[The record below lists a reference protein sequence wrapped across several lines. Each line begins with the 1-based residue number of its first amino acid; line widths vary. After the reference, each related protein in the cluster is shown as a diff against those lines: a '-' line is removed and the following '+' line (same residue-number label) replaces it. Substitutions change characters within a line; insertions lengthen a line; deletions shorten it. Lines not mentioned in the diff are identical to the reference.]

1 MNAHALVMLL
11 AALAACVQA
20 ADAAGDHSQHRSSS
34 SSGGVRHKGEA
45 PAQQAPAGLHA
56 QHDHAAAGEPTEG
69 AADPHARHRQAGD
82 HEGDHGAGADAHA
95 HPNEPTESER
105 AHVPPD
111 PPKHFMGDMSKEHM
125 VELMQMEDD
134 AAFGMLILDQLEWRE
149 IDGENAQV
157 WEFDA
162 WYGDDYNKL
171 WFETE
176 GERIG
181 GEDEGGAEVIWDRIV
196 ARWWSVQAGVRQDF
210 GEGPSRTWVDIGVQG
225 LAPYFF
231 EIDAAIYL
239 GEEGRTAARFS
250 GEYDMLITQRLILQ
264 PELEFNLYG
273 KDDPENGVGSGLS
286 DIELGARLR
295 YEIRREFAPYIGVHW
310 ERKFGDTAEL
320 ARRSGEEVDEVIFV
334 AGVRAWF

>member
-1 MNAHALVMLL
+1 MPL
-11 AALAACVQA
+11 AALAVWAHLAEA
-20 ADAAGDHSQHRSSS
+20 AEDHSHHQGAS
-34 SSGGVRHKGEA
+34 
-45 PAQQAPAGLHA
+45 PAQEEHAEHAVDTPAPQAP
-56 QHDHAAAGEPTEG
+56 
-69 AADPHARHRQAGD
+69 ADPHAQHGATASEDDSEGADDPHAQHRPAG
-82 HEGDHGAGADAHA
+82 EQPGDHGGTDAHA
-95 HPNEPTESER
+95 HHQAPASDEPTESER

-111 PPKHFMGDMSKEHM
+111 PPKHFMGDMSKERM

-149 IDGENAQV
+149 VDGEDAQV

-162 WYGDDYNKL
+162 WYGNDYNKL

-176 GERIG
+176 GERVE
-181 GEDEGGAEVIWDRIV
+181 GEEEGRVEVMWDRIV
-196 ARWWSVQAGVRQDF
+196 APWWSVQAGVRQDF
-210 GEGPSRTWVDIGVQG
+210 GEGPSRTWADIGIQG

-264 PELEFNLYG
+264 PELEFDLYG
-273 KDDPENGVGSGLS
+273 KDDPENGIGSGLS
-286 DIELGARLR
+286 DIELGVRLR
-295 YEIRREFAPYIGVHW
+295 YEIRREFAPYVGVHW
-310 ERKFGDTAEL
+310 ERKFGETADL
-320 ARRSGEEVDEVIFV
+320 ARESGEDVDDLIFV